1 MQKTKHDIVLA
12 TIEKLAVGDRVS
24 VRQLARQMNISEGTV
39 YRAIKDAERQG
50 LVKLLPK
57 VGTVRIE
64 QVKERRIDTLT
75 YGELVGIVEGRLLHG
90 EAFRDQAPKTFFV
103 ATSLT
108 RLEEK
113 APRANSMIICDF
125 DKDILD
131 YAQAHGLSVMLVDAS
146 DLTQRK
152 TIDALPEDAVVMST
166 PYAIFDA
173 ISAINQAIATRVQ
186 GREMMTVGD
195 IMTTAPYVLHGFDTV
210 RDWKEMVTRTG
221 HSRFPVVDAQGRL
234 EGLVTAYDVS
244 DMEASTYIDDCMM
257 PNPVTVHSDVL
268 VSYLGRLFVLEGVDL
283 VPVVDENHVL
293 QGVVSRKDVIEV
305 QQSMQKQPHLGDT
318 TDNIIMSGFS
328 LVAREPEVILRG
340 SMGPFMV
347 DEYGMLSLGACTVF
361 AANAAVIALR
371 IRKDL
376 QAQANQAWIHIYA
389 PVRPDDEVF
398 LFPVLSENAGHW
410 HATVRVETAD
420 GQLAAVGEVD
430 MIVK

>member
-1 MQKTKHDIVLA
+1 MQQTKHDIVLA
-12 TIEKLAVGDRVS
+12 TIEKLAIGDKVS

-64 QVKERRIDTLT
+64 QIKERRIDTLT

-90 EAFRDQAPKTFFV
+90 AALEAQSPKTFFV
-103 ATSLT
+103 ATSLE
-108 RLEEK
+108 RLAEK
-113 APRANSMIICDF
+113 APRANSMVICEF

-131 YAQAHGLSVMLVDAS
+131 YAHGHGLSVMLTDGS
-146 DLTQRK
+146 DLMQRK
-152 TIDALPEDAVVMST
+152 AIAALPENMVVVST

-173 ISAINQAIATRVQ
+173 ISAINQAIVMRVQ
-186 GREMMTVGD
+186 QRELVTVGD
-195 IMTTAPYVLHGFDTV
+195 IMTTDPYVMHGFDTV

-244 DMEASTYIDDCMM
+244 DVEPSTYIDDCMM

-268 VSYLGRLFVLEGVDL
+268 GSYLGRLFVLEGVDL
-283 VPVVDENHVL
+283 GPVRDDNHL
-293 QGVVSRKDVIEV
+293 LLGVVSRKDVIEV

-340 SMGPFMV
+340 TVSSFMV
-347 DEYGMLSLGACTVF
+347 DEYGVLSLGACTVF
-361 AANAAVIALR
+361 ASNAAVIALR
-371 IRKDL
+371 IRRDL
-376 QAQANQAWIHIYA
+376 QGQANQTWMHIFA
-389 PVRPDDEVF
+389 PVHSDEEVF
-398 LFPVLSENAGHW
+398 LFPVLSENNGHW
-410 HATVRVETAD
+410 HASVRIETAD
-420 GQLAAVGEVD
+420 GRLAAVGEVD
-430 MIVK
+430 MTVK